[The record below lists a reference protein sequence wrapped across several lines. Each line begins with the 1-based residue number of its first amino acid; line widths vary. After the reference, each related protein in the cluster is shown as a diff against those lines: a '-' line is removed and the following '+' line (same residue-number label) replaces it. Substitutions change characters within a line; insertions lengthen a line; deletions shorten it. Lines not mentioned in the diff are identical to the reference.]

1 MILLNKMMRKTG
13 LHGYPP
19 GIWTAMGISAVRST
33 GYAISFTYLP
43 LYLYQE
49 RGISMTLVGSVLL
62 VSGIISGASQILGGM
77 LADRFGYRKMYIIF
91 QLVETVLFAFLAV
104 MIGMNT
110 AIWSIFL
117 TSTMVT
123 IMGSMSAPAVSAI
136 VADISQ
142 KERLA
147 QSYGLMAIGGN
158 LGWAIGPF
166 MGGYLQGV
174 VSYAWIFGIGA
185 LIAAFSLFGAP
196 YLPRNS
202 VKQPNGLSQRQN
214 LAVFLSNS
222 TLIIFCVISM
232 LFFLEIAQWG
242 STLSVFTVDRIGF
255 SAQQYGL
262 LMSISGVLIIIFQYP
277 ISQRIDRLGYR
288 KALFLGCLLYGI
300 GFLSFAWVK
309 SFVPAIG
316 SIVVLVAGEMLFIP
330 TSYAVVSKISRLED
344 RAKSMGML
352 GLCGTIGSS
361 FGPLFGGFLLDR
373 FPTEPLY
380 LWAPVA
386 FPAFLAAVCF
396 LLWRGYVK
404 TEVVRYVK

>member
-1 MILLNKMMRKTG
+1 MLLLKKMINKTG
-13 LHGYPP
+13 LRGYPP
-19 GIWTAMGISAVRST
+19 GIWAAMGISAVRST

-49 RGISMTLVGSVLL
+49 RGISMTLVGSILL
-62 VSGIISGASQILGGM
+62 VSGIISGLSQILGGA

-91 QLVETVLFAFLAV
+91 QVVETVLFAFLAV
-104 MIGMNT
+104 LIGMNA
-110 AIWSIFL
+110 AIWSIFF
-117 TSTMVT
+117 TSTLVT

-136 VADISQ
+136 VADVSQ

-166 MGGYLQGV
+166 MGGYLHGL

-185 LIAAFSLFGAP
+185 VLAAISLLGAP
-196 YLPRNS
+196 YLPRDS
-202 VKQPNGLSQRQN
+202 VRQSNGLSTRKN

-222 TLIIFCVISM
+222 TLIIFCAISM
-232 LFFLEIAQWG
+232 LFFLEISQWG

-255 SAQQYGL
+255 STQQYGL
-262 LMSISGVLIIIFQYP
+262 LMSISGILIIIFQYP
-277 ISQRIDRLGYR
+277 ISQRIDWLGYR
-288 KALFLGCLLYGI
+288 KALFLGCLLYGA

-309 SFVPAIG
+309 SFLPAVG
-316 SIVVLVAGEMLFIP
+316 SIVILVAGEMLFIP
-330 TSYAVVSKISRLED
+330 TSYAVVSKISSLDD
-344 RAKSMGML
+344 RAKSMGMF

-373 FPTEPLY
+373 FPTQPLF

-386 FPAFLAAVCF
+386 FPG
-396 LLWRGYVK
+396 RGDFRTMAGIYK
-404 TEVVRYVK
+404 DRSR